1 MGTLAPTQKVVPDP
15 VVQAAVPKVVPKQ
28 VSQPQPYVSVAPA
41 PAHLTPPPQQQRVPS
56 GPVSAQKSAPIVR
69 PSAPATAQPRPHRS
83 SAPGTVQ
90 QRPSTQRPVAPSGSR
105 PPAAARSARGSSDR
119 SLEVPKRRWGL
130 IIVVLLL
137 DLGLAGAGVYLL
149 LEGLASGD
157 VAPTKTGAGSAP
169 APTPVATAKPAAP
182 PPPAAK
188 VEPKPDAPKPDA
200 PKPDPAAGSSS
211 IAAIAAIAA
220 GSGSGSGSGVEP
232 TKPEVPP
239 KPTKQPPKKPK
250 VDTKQ
255 PVDPYQEPPPSGPVL
270 GPAPDREKPE

>member
-41 PAHLTPPPQQQRVPS
+41 PAHLTPPPQQRVPS

-149 LEGLASGD
+149 MEGLASGD
-157 VAPTKTGAGSAP
+157 VVPTKTGAGSAP
-169 APTPVATAKPAAP
+169 APAPVATAKPAAP
-182 PPPAAK
+182 PPTAQ
-188 VEPKPDAPKPDA
+188 PKPDAPKPEA
-200 PKPDPAAGSSS
+200 PKPDPTAGSSS

-232 TKPEVPP
+232 SKPEAPP

-250 VDTKQ
+250 LDTKQ